1 MPYTPID
8 IQKKKLTSKKK
19 LLKSKNGGL
28 NQDGERPRES
38 ILLKTL
44 LRREEP

>member
-8 IQKKKLTSKKK
+8 IQKEEADFQKEVAEI
-19 LLKSKNGGL
+19 KNGGL

>member
-1 MPYTPID
+1 MPYTLLTFKEEAD
-8 IQKKKLTSKKK
+8 FQKEVAEI
-19 LLKSKNGGL
+19 KNGGL